1 MKNKKGFTLTELMV
15 VVLIMASLAA
25 IGYPMYT
32 KSVMKARVAEALTL
46 SEIVREARQRN
57 LVVNPGTFFIFNAKH
72 ASNGSSPLIKGGGV
86 TVVNHKLK
94 KGKYTVEIY
103 DGPGYEQSRTRGC
116 TMVKYGPDEN
126 NPIFTIYSSM
136 RDSTV
141 WCEPG
146 VGVDAKFVCGAI
158 PGNMLGDLNTLQ
170 CFEEH

>member
-1 MKNKKGFTLTELMV
+1 MKNRKGFTLTELMV

-32 KSVMKARVAEALTL
+32 KAVMKSRVAEALALT
-46 SEIVREARQRN
+46 EIVREARQRN
-57 LVVNPGTFFIFNAKH
+57 LVVNPASAFTFNAKH

-86 TVVNHKLK
+86 TVVDHKLK
-94 KGKYTVEIY
+94 KDKYTVEVY
-103 DGPGYEQSRTRGC
+103 DGPNAIQNRTKGC
-116 TMVKYGPDEN
+116 TIVKYGPDEN

-146 VGVDAKFVCGAI
+146 QGVDARFVCGAI
-158 PGNMLGDLNTLQ
+158 PGNMLGDLSTLN
-170 CFEEH
+170 CYEEG